1 MTIQNNIL
9 KYIVLL
15 RDSFLIRSFLFY
27 FIQCPQCGRKYK
39 QNSIINIYVLE
50 IAIPNDDLEKVS
62 FTSLTWWYFWPS
74 TDACFIY
81 VASVVIEREK
91 WISGAHINITSAMS
105 CIFVFSK
112 LMPFCISMQ
121 KRKLLEEIKE
131 HKVLAQLK
139 LCFSNTIISSV
150 VHVYSCIFPYLTCRG
165 KLFCSKI

>member
-1 MTIQNNIL
+1 MTS
-9 KYIVLL
+9 
-15 RDSFLIRSFLFY
+15 SFIFY
-27 FIQCPQCGRKYK
+27 FIQCPQCSKKYK
-39 QNSIINIYVLE
+39 QNSIIILYVPE
-50 IAIPNDDLEKVS
+50 IGIPNDDLEKVS
-62 FTSLTWWYFWPS
+62 FISLTWWYFWSS

-165 KLFCSKI
+165 RLFCSKI